1 MKWFYAGVV
10 LSFLGGLSALL
21 VINTGIDLNYLRT
34 VALTVAAVV
43 QTAFVLFYTTFP
55 WWQTFLGRALYGK
68 AVVLMLIVDFA
79 CLSRWFDFGA
89 NDRIFV
95 VLYAALSVGIVWQFI
110 AFVRVRL
117 QGRTAEVSGNSPT
130 HEERRW

>member
-1 MKWFYAGVV
+1 MRFFYWGVV
-10 LSFLGGLSALL
+10 LSVLGGLSAVL

-43 QTAFVLFYTTFP
+43 QTSFVLFYSTFP

-79 CLSRWFDFGA
+79 CLSRWYDFGA

-95 VLYAALSVGIVWQFI
+95 VLYAALSVGILWQFV
-110 AFVRVRL
+110 AFIRVRL
-117 QGRTAEVSGNSPT
+117 SGRTDRVSGNGPT